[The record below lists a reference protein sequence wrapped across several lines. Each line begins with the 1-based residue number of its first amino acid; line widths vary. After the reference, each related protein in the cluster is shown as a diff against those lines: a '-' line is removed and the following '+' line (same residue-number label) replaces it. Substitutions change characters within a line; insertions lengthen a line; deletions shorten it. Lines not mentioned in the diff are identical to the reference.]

1 MRPAPATLAAAPGLV
16 RACHVDDVPLGE
28 GRACTVAGRRIALFR
43 TTTGWYAID
52 HACPHAGGPLADGIA
67 ADCSVI
73 CPLHERRF
81 ALDTGAAIGH
91 DGPGVAAHHVE
102 VRGDEVFVALAVP
115 VAVAA

>member
-1 MRPAPATLAAAPGLV
+1 MNGWV
-16 RACHVDDVPLGE
+16 RIGTVDDVPLLE
-28 GRACTVAGRRIALFR
+28 GRSVAVEGRRIAVFKLHDGTFS
-43 TTTGWYAID
+43 AID
-52 HACPHAGGPLADGIA
+52 AVCPHAGGPLADGIA

-81 ALDTGAAIGH
+81 ALDTGAPIGH

-102 VRGDEVFVALAVP
+102 VRGGEVLVALAAP